1 MVNRKIIIIGGGPSG
16 LFTAYLLLQS
26 GEKNVI
32 CYEKENILGGDWS
45 ENFPEYTHSTTVL
58 MENSKS
64 NDIFVDAFNYIKNEN
79 FDI

>member
-16 LFTAYLLLQS
+16 LFTAYLLLKS

-45 ENFPEYTHSTTVL
+45 ENFPEYVLAMTMRKMALEVPTGFGKSTFAQL
-58 MENSKS
+58 
-64 NDIFVDAFNYIKNEN
+64 AF
-79 FDI
+79 